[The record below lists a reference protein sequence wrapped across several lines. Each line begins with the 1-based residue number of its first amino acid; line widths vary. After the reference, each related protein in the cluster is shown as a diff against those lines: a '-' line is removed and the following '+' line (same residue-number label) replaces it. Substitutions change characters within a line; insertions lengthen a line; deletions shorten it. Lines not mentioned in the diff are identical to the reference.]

1 MAPATSD
8 HELIR
13 NCITRY
19 CISVDLKDWNT
30 FQKAFLDNAFL
41 DNAKVD
47 FPGPDGPVQGATA
60 ITATVQGMVGK
71 FQTQHALTT
80 QLIEVTGEKTASAT
94 TYCMADVFGV
104 GEDKGKRVTSWG
116 LYQDKLVKG
125 NFDGREDWKI
135 AERIA
140 TLAAPLMGDL
150 SLLSK

>member
-13 NCITRY
+13 NCIARY
-19 CISVDLKDWNT
+19 CIGVDLKDWNT
-30 FQKAFLDNAFL
+30 FQQVFLD
-41 DNAKVD
+41 DAKVD
-47 FPGPDGPVQGATA
+47 FPGPGGPIQGATA
-60 ITATVQGMVGK
+60 ITATVQGMVVN

-80 QLIEVTGEKTASAT
+80 QLIQVTGEKTATAT
-94 TYCMADVFGV
+94 TYCTADIFGE
-104 GEDKGKRVTSWG
+104 GEDKGKRVTNRG

-135 AERIA
+135 AERIV
-140 TLAAPLMGDL
+140 TLAAPLVGDL